1 MKKLI
6 SLTLFIVLV
15 LGLVACA
22 SSASTPSLTGTT
34 WQWTAMQTT
43 APASQ
48 SMVPPSDAGKY
59 TIKFN
64 PDGNAEIKAD
74 CNGVGATYTTSGS
87 SLSISLGAG
96 TLMYCG
102 DTSLDQIYLTS
113 LAKVNSYAIDS
124 SGLHLNLADN
134 GGKMDFQAAK

>member
-6 SLTLFIVLV
+6 SLTLFIVMV
-15 LGLVACA
+15 LGFAACA
-22 SSASTPSLTGTT
+22 SSASTPALTGTT
-34 WQWTAMQTT
+34 WQWTAMQAT

-48 SMVPPSDAGKY
+48 SLVPPPDVGKY
-59 TIKFN
+59 TIQFN
-64 PDGNAEIKAD
+64 TDGTAEIKAD

-87 SLSISLGAG
+87 SLSLTLGAG
-96 TLMYCG
+96 TMMFCG

-113 LAKVNSYAIDS
+113 LAKVNSYSIDS
-124 SGLHLNLADN
+124 SGLHLNFADN